1 MKHLSL
7 LTTLLLTSSMV
18 HAGWITTG
26 IDYKGDCLEMMCD
39 CVEDS
44 ETRDGYCCPDGTAFA
59 NTGNSHPTYTPC
71 KCPENQTWDLTT
83 NSCISSKV
91 CTILYSNKNKIND
104 ERYKSGECCAPEQ
117 TLVNDKT
124 NTLFEGYKTKEE
136 RYGCCLAQNV
146 YTKPDKTT
154 GCCNPETHTVLE
166 ITGGQACCPKDKPH
180 WDEDSQSCLALC
192 GPDTEFGIVLV
203 IDRTGSMKES
213 YTHYSETGEKEKD
226 KRYDMVDKALSKLK
240 VYTNAYSAVYENDKS
255 PRTLDWGIHS
265 KKQIEN
271 AIFKY
276 SFGDTGGT
284 GFNEAFGKIE
294 KLCRGDQKFVI
305 LWLTD
310 GEITKTPKT
319 LKKNL
324 KNRKCDATLYM
335 VSPKEKHKEDYDADK
350 WVSFEDFSEKTIE
363 EFNEI
368 VEEKKCYREGERN
381 TPETIGRPSC
391 AFGEGYF
398 KGKCNDCNVKYAKS
412 CDFHD
417 LVCREGSC
425 QKGSKCYLKPS
436 HAFCTTAD
444 VEGGWRCEAN
454 YYKNWDKKQ
463 CIACP
468 ENSTSELGSYR
479 KNHCKCNANY
489 YAKSG
494 QCLKCPANSTSEM
507 GSTES
512 KHCKCN
518 ANYYKKN
525 GVCLACPYGT
535 RSPAGSTKK
544 SQCK

>member
-1 MKHLSL
+1 MKKLSL
-7 LTTLLLTSSMV
+7 LTALLLSSSMV
-18 HAGWITTG
+18 CAEWTAYSYNAEQKTYNSIPTSS
-26 IDYKGDCLEMMCD
+26 CLEMICEHG

-44 ETRDGYCCPDGTAFA
+44 NTGNAYCCPTGT
-59 NTGNSHPTYTPC
+59 NPLNIGGEHPDYPLC
-71 KCPENQTWDLTT
+71 KCPENQVWNGSACEIHSICSTGTVEYLNHQNTKACCDTT
-83 NSCISSKV
+83 
-91 CTILYSNKNKIND
+91 
-104 ERYKSGECCAPEQ
+104 
-117 TLVNDKT
+117 
-124 NTLFEGYKTKEE
+124 
-136 RYGCCLAQNV
+136 
-146 YTKPDKTT
+146 
-154 GCCNPETHTVLE
+154 THTLSV
-166 ITGGQACCPKDKPH
+166 ISGDTKACCPIDKPY

-192 GPDTEFGIVLV
+192 GPNTEFGIVLV
-203 IDRTGSMKES
+203 IDRTGSMKEN

-240 VYTNAYSAVYENDKS
+240 VYPNAYSAVYENDKS
-255 PRTLDWGIHS
+255 PRSLDWGIHS
-265 KKQIEN
+265 KDQIKN

-324 KNRKCDATLYM
+324 QNRKCDATLYM
-335 VSPKEKHKEDYDADK
+335 VSPKEKHKSDYDADK
-350 WVSFEDFSEKTIE
+350 WVSFEDFSERTIE

-381 TPETIGRPSC
+381 TPQTIGRPSC
-391 AFGEGYF
+391 GYGQGYY
-398 KGKCNDCNVKYAKS
+398 KGKCNKCDVKYAES

-417 LVCREGSC
+417 LVCREDSC
-425 QKGSKCYLKPS
+425 QKGNKCYLTPAN
-436 HAFCTTAD
+436 AFCTNED
-444 VEGGWRCEAN
+444 VKGGWICEAN
-454 YYKNWDKKQ
+454 YYKNWDKKT
-463 CIACP
+463 CYACP
-468 ENSTSELGSYR
+468 TNSTSPAGSHE
-479 KNHCKCNANY
+479 KKHCKCNANY
-489 YAKSG
+489 YKKNN
-494 QCLKCPANSTSEM
+494 QCLSCPANSTSAV

-518 ANYYKKN
+518 ANYYKKD
-525 GVCLACPYGT
+525 GVCIACPYGT